1 MPPADPRDLSSIIQ
15 RLQSIEMKI
24 KLLEVNFEIN
34 ANCGNETTLPQ
45 NDGEVVRLASSSPPW
60 NALGAKP
67 KQKSHTADP
76 MRRLSG
82 RTPHLDKSAW
92 PALSRNPPSTSTP
105 APPKKHKQA
114 AATKTAP
121 PTPLPRTERPAQTS
135 KHSDSV
141 GIPLKNRF
149 SALQP
154 EPLSETSPSN
164 INNEARPTHP
174 PPKALK
180 DKVTTRKTKGM
191 PKVLIVG
198 DEALN
203 GISHVCNP
211 KKTRVISFPGDT
223 VSDLTRKVLSLTAD
237 QPDIE
242 CLVVHVG
249 ANDLAK
255 QKSEIL
261 KKDFNILLNTMGK
274 LKMKL
279 FLSGPIPSPQWGDEK
294 HSRLGMINKWLIK
307 TCSTSSVTFIDNLW
321 IYWQR
326 FHLFGRGGRNLNKHG
341 IKLLTANLFYFNNKD
356 SNVIITSE
364 EQARGRLIR
373 MEPSTYQ
380 EPKQADTTLTGDGAT
395 GSLPPPPPP
404 GSSTHSQYSQDSQDT
419 FGEMS
424 SGPEF
429 LNFTDG
435 MNQQVLLGTSLL
447 STHATDLTTFKPP
460 ASDFPEDPSLCIS
473 EV

>member
-67 KQKSHTADP
+67 KQKSHTADL

-105 APPKKHKQA
+105 APPKKNKQA

-121 PTPLPRTERPAQTS
+121 PTPLPRTEQPAQTS

-174 PPKALK
+174 PPKTLK
-180 DKVTTRKTKGM
+180 DKATTRKTKGT

-198 DEALN
+198 DEAIN

-242 CLVVHVG
+242 CLV
-249 ANDLAK
+249 
-255 QKSEIL
+255 
-261 KKDFNILLNTMGK
+261 GK

-341 IKLLTANLFYFNNKD
+341 IKLLTANLFYFINKD
-356 SNVIITSE
+356 SNVIIASE

-380 EPKQADTTLTGDGAT
+380 EPKQADTTSTGDGAT

-404 GSSTHSQYSQDSQDT
+404 GSSTHSQDSQDSQDT

-447 STHATDLTTFKPP
+447 RTHATDLTTFKPP
-460 ASDFPEDPSLCIS
+460 ASDFPEDPSLSIS